1 MLRKIIRVIE
11 YLLVPILF
19 ALYSISALTAHNI
32 HEINIQD
39 TFRAFLVAIF
49 CVNLLF
55 ILIWLIVRDGDRSA
69 LIVFMAV
76 ILFFS
81 YGHVREFM
89 KFMTFSAPVLGRH
102 RYLLTLFVILFIGW
116 SWFILKRI
124 SSASLWSRRI
134 RLIGAVLLI
143 IPVFTI
149 IGSFFPG
156 GWGSSLK
163 DNQAGNKT
171 EDLLD
176 ESPDIYYIILD
187 GYGRGDILEELY
199 SFDNSKFLR
208 LLEERGFYTAGESLS
223 NYNTT
228 RLSLASSL
236 NLNYLQSFVESD
248 GISIDPITAELMLRE
263 NDLSM
268 QLKRFGYE
276 TVAFDSGR
284 PWSSIDNADHYFEVF
299 EDQSISEVMERTT
312 ILNLF
317 ETMLIETTFLN
328 LLSDHTD
335 IFKEFERSESAV
347 ANEEHRTRILYS
359 LEKIQEVPR
368 WQGNYFTF
376 LHVLSPHPPF
386 IFGASGERKDY
397 DRPFTF
403 GDGNNFLKIGSR
415 EEYID
420 GYTDQL
426 QYINKLVIEVVDEIL
441 ETSSSPPIIVIQGDH
456 GPGAY
461 LNWQSIEDSNLL
473 ERHGILNAYYFP
485 NEKTKGLYPSIS
497 PVNSFRVILNT
508 FFNGEYEMLE
518 DRAFFTEKNGGY
530 HLVDVTGIVN

>member
-1 MLRKIIRVIE
+1 MLQKIIRVIE

-39 TFRAFLVAIF
+39 TFRAFLVAIVS
-49 CVNLLF
+49 VNLLF
-55 ILIWLIVRDGDRSA
+55 LIIWVIVRDGDRSA

-81 YGHVREFM
+81 YGHVREIM
-89 KFMTFSAPVLGRH
+89 KSMAISAPIFGRH
-102 RYLLTLFVILFIGW
+102 RYLLFLFVMMFVGW

-124 SSASLWSRRI
+124 NSASLWRRRI
-134 RLIGAVLLI
+134 RLIGAILLI
-143 IPVFTI
+143 IPVITI
-149 IGSFFPG
+149 ISSLFPG
-156 GWGSSLK
+156 GWGSSLEEI
-163 DNQAGNKT
+163 QTINKT
-171 EDLLD
+171 GYGRDK
-176 ESPDIYYIILD
+176 SPDIYYIILD

-199 SFDNSKFLR
+199 GFDNSKFLR
-208 LLEERGFYTAGESLS
+208 LLEERGFYIADESLS

-248 GISIDPITAELMLRE
+248 GISIDPITAEWMLRE
-263 NDLSM
+263 NELSR

-284 PWSSIDNADHYFEVF
+284 PWSSIDNADHYFDVF
-299 EDQSISEVMERTT
+299 EDQSMGEIPERTT

-317 ETMLIETTFLN
+317 ETMLIETTFLSIV
-328 LLSDHTD
+328 SDHTD
-335 IFKEFERSESAV
+335 LFEEFERSESVV
-347 ANEEHRTRILYS
+347 ANEEHRIRILYS
-359 LEKIQEVPR
+359 LDKIQEVPR

-420 GYTDQL
+420 GYIDQL
-426 QYINKLVIEVVDEIL
+426 QYINQLVIDVVDEIL
-441 ETSSSPPIIVIQGDH
+441 ETSSNPPIIVIQGDH

-461 LNWQSIEDSNLL
+461 LNWQSMEDSNLK

-485 NEKTKGLYPSIS
+485 EGLTSELYNSIT
-497 PVNSFRVILNT
+497 PVNSFRLILNT
-508 FFNGEYEMLE
+508 YFDGDYNLLE
-518 DRAFFTEKNGGY
+518 DRIFFTEKTGSY
-530 HLVDVTGIVN
+530 HLVDITTKID